1 MFASSDLRQA
11 CSINAV
17 CSLNASLL
25 ILCGRPFVKQFVQ
38 CYRTV
43 VQSRLSCLSV
53 CNVGVLW
60 PHGWMDQNETWHGD
74 RPRSRPHRV
83 RRGPPKRA
91 QPPIFGPCHLWPN
104 GWMEDAAWCGGRPRP
119 RQLCVRW
126 EPSSP
131 FPQKGHR
138 PQFSAHV

>member
-1 MFASSDLRQA
+1 MSASSDLRQT

-17 CSLNASLL
+17 CSINASLL
-25 ILCGRPFVKQFVQ
+25 IVYGRPFVKQFAQ

-43 VQSRLSCLSV
+43 VQSRLSCLSL

-60 PHGWMDQNETWHGD
+60 PHAWMDQNETWHGD
-74 RPRSRPHRV
+74 RPRSRPHCV
-83 RRGPPKRA
+83 RRGPQKGHSPQFSA
-91 QPPIFGPCHLWPN
+91 HVTCGQTA
-104 GWMEDAAWCGGRPRP
+104 GWKMPLGVEVGLG
-119 RQLCVRW
+119 QGNCVRW
-126 EPSSP
+126 EPSSL